1 MSLNSAML
9 TGISGLTTNAAS
21 LAVISDNIANVNTPA
36 FKKSS
41 AEFANMVASSGARK
55 GIYFGGGVNGTTR
68 QFISQQGNLQRT
80 SSSTDLAIAGTG
92 FFMVAKTPNDPVAS
106 DPRTFS
112 RVGNFTTD
120 NAGFL
125 KGSNGQ
131 YLLGWPVDNT
141 GAIDFDPTDITKLKP
156 INVSSATGTASPT
169 TTVSISAN
177 LKSSQPLS
185 GAASAPLF
193 AANVTSTL
201 AAKTAATT
209 AYNTAQALAVG
220 PPAGTPAQVAAAA
233 AALVVK
239 TAADAAYTAAVA
251 AQAAAPPAYNAATN
265 NMSMYAVN
273 PATGVQPDFDL
284 QISVADSKGG
294 QRNLTIAFLRSPV
307 PNEWYA
313 ELRGVPGDFDPID
326 CPNGLISSGLV
337 KFTSAGALDIANSTL
352 FGAAGATSYT
362 FGGSGASANVS
373 APPVAR
379 NPRQFAYALGVADQ
393 TITFDLSNKFTQTD
407 NVSQLISQSANGTAF
422 GNQVSIEVDEEGFV
436 SAVFDNGSIRQLSQ
450 IAVATFTNPDGLN
463 AGSGGLFTASS
474 TSGNYILNTAG
485 STGVGKIQGGNLE
498 GSNVDLSLE
507 FTGLI
512 TTQRAYSASSKIIT
526 TSDQML
532 DELISIKR

>member
-68 QFISQQGNLQRT
+68 QYVSQQGNLQRT

-92 FFMVAKTPNDPVAS
+92 FFMVAKTPNDPVAA
-106 DPRTFS
+106 DPRTFT

-120 NAGFL
+120 NAGYL

-141 GAIDFDPTDITKLKP
+141 GAIDFDPTDITKLRP

-169 TTVSISAN
+169 TTVQISAN
-177 LKSSQPLS
+177 LKSSQTLS
-185 GAASAPLF
+185 
-193 AANVTSTL
+193 
-201 AAKTAATT
+201 TAATD
-209 AYNTAQALAVG
+209 AALATVG
-220 PPAGTPAQVAAAA
+220 P
-233 AALVVK
+233 
-239 TAADAAYTAAVA
+239 AAYDD
-251 AQAAAPPAYNAATN
+251 ATN
-265 NMSMYAVN
+265 NMSMYAAD

-294 QRNLTIAFLRSPV
+294 QRNLTIAFLRSAT
-307 PNEWYA
+307 PNTWYA
-313 ELRGVPGDFDPID
+313 ELRGVPADFDGTANPD
-326 CPNGLISSGLV
+326 GLISAGIV
-337 KFTSAGALDIANSTL
+337 KFNSDGSLDMASTTL
-352 FGAAGATSYT
+352 FGAAGVETLT
-362 FGGSGASANVS
+362 IGASADTTGSRFVTG
-373 APPVAR
+373 
-379 NPRQFAYALGVADQ
+379 LGVAAQ
-393 TITFDLSNKFTQTD
+393 TINFDLSNKFTQTD

-463 AGSGGLFTASS
+463 AGTGGLFTASS

-485 STGVGKIQGGNLE
+485 STGVGKINGGNLE

>member
-68 QFISQQGNLQRT
+68 QYISSQGNLQRT
-80 SSSTDLAIAGTG
+80 SSSTDLAVAGTG
-92 FFMVAKTPNDPVAS
+92 FFMVAKTPNEPVAA
-106 DPRTFS
+106 DPRQFT

-120 NAGFL
+120 NAGYL

-169 TTVSISAN
+169 TTVAISAN
-177 LKSSQPLS
+177 LKSSQTLNAKTVAYPFVAVA
-185 GAASAPLF
+185 GKYDPAAYNMSKY
-193 AANVTSTL
+193 AANP
-201 AAKTAATT
+201 TASP
-209 AYNTAQALAVG
+209 AVG
-220 PPAGTPAQVAAAA
+220 VA
-233 AALVVK
+233 
-239 TAADAAYTAAVA
+239 
-251 AQAAAPPAYNAATN
+251 
-265 NMSMYAVN
+265 
-273 PATGVQPDFDL
+273 PDFDL
-284 QISVADSKGG
+284 QIAVADSKGG
-294 QRNLTIAFLRSPV
+294 QRNLTIAFLRSST
-307 PNEWYA
+307 PNTWYA
-313 ELRGVPGDFDPID
+313 ELRGVPADFNSTD
-326 CPNGLISSGLV
+326 CPDGLISAGIV
-337 KFTSAGALDIANSTL
+337 KFNSDGSLDAAATTLFGSAGATTINLLASDSALLT
-352 FGAAGATSYT
+352 GKRY
-362 FGGSGASANVS
+362 ASA
-373 APPVAR
+373 
-379 NPRQFAYALGVADQ
+379 LGNAAQ
-393 TITFDLSNKFTQTD
+393 SINFDLSNKFTQTD

-463 AGSGGLFTASS
+463 AGTGGLFTASS

>member
-41 AEFANMVASSGARK
+41 AEFSNMVASSGAKK

-68 QFISQQGNLQRT
+68 QYVSQQGNLQRT

-92 FFMVAKTPNDPVAS
+92 FFMVAKTPNDPVAA
-106 DPRTFS
+106 DPRTFT

-120 NAGFL
+120 NAGYL

-141 GAIDFDPTDITKLKP
+141 GAIDFDPTDITKLRP

-169 TTVSISAN
+169 TTVQISAN
-177 LKSSQPLS
+177 LKSSQTLS
-185 GAASAPLF
+185 
-193 AANVTSTL
+193 
-201 AAKTAATT
+201 TAATD
-209 AYNTAQALAVG
+209 AALAPVG
-220 PPAGTPAQVAAAA
+220 PA
-233 AALVVK
+233 
-239 TAADAAYTAAVA
+239 
-251 AQAAAPPAYNAATN
+251 AYNAATN
-265 NMSMYAVN
+265 NMSMYAAD

-294 QRNLTIAFLRSPV
+294 QRNLTIAFLRSAT
-307 PNEWYA
+307 PNTWYA
-313 ELRGVPGDFDPID
+313 ELRGVPADFDGTANPD
-326 CPNGLISSGLV
+326 GLISAGIV
-337 KFTSAGALDIANSTL
+337 KFNSDGSLDMASTTL
-352 FGAAGATSYT
+352 FGAAGVETLT
-362 FGGSGASANVS
+362 IGASADTTGSRFVTD
-373 APPVAR
+373 
-379 NPRQFAYALGVADQ
+379 LGVAAQ
-393 TITFDLSNKFTQTD
+393 TINFDLSNKFTQTD

-463 AGSGGLFTASS
+463 AGTGGLFTASS

-485 STGVGKIQGGNLE
+485 STGVGKINGGNLE

>member
-68 QFISQQGNLQRT
+68 QYISQQGNLQRT

-92 FFMVAKTPNDPVAS
+92 FFMVAKTPSDPVAA
-106 DPRTFS
+106 DPRTFT

-120 NAGFL
+120 NAGYL

-141 GAIDFDPTDITKLKP
+141 GAIDFDPTDITKLRP

-169 TTVSISAN
+169 TTVQISAN
-177 LKSSQPLS
+177 LKSSQTLS
-185 GAASAPLF
+185 
-193 AANVTSTL
+193 
-201 AAKTAATT
+201 TAATD
-209 AYNTAQALAVG
+209 AALLPVG
-220 PPAGTPAQVAAAA
+220 PA
-233 AALVVK
+233 
-239 TAADAAYTAAVA
+239 
-251 AQAAAPPAYNAATN
+251 AYNAATN
-265 NMSMYAVN
+265 NMSMYAAD
-273 PATGVQPDFDL
+273 PTSGVQPDFDL

-294 QRNLTIAFLRSPV
+294 QRNLTIAFLRSAT
-307 PNEWYA
+307 PNTWYA
-313 ELRGVPGDFDPID
+313 ELRGVPADFDGTANPD
-326 CPNGLISSGLV
+326 GLISSGVV
-337 KFTSAGALDIANSTL
+337 KFNSDGSLDMANTTL
-352 FGAAGATSYT
+352 FGAAGAETLT
-362 FGGSGASANVS
+362 IGASADIAGSRFVTG
-373 APPVAR
+373 
-379 NPRQFAYALGVADQ
+379 LGVAAQ
-393 TITFDLSNKFTQTD
+393 TINFDLSNKFTQTD

-463 AGSGGLFTASS
+463 AGTGGLFTASS

-485 STGVGKIQGGNLE
+485 STGVGKINGGNLE

>member
-41 AEFANMVASSGARK
+41 AEFSNMVASSGARK

-92 FFMVAKTPNDPVAS
+92 FFMVAKTPDDPVAS
-106 DPRTFS
+106 DSRTFT

-120 NAGFL
+120 NAGYL

-141 GAIDFDPTDITKLKP
+141 GAIDFDPTDITKLRP

-169 TTVSISAN
+169 TTVQISAN
-177 LKSSQPLS
+177 LKSSQTLS
-185 GAASAPLF
+185 FSS
-193 AANVTSTL
+193 TSIVDLPTL
-201 AAKTAATT
+201 VTAAATAVTT
-209 AYNTAQALAVG
+209 AT
-220 PPAGTPAQVAAAA
+220 AAAA
-233 AALVVK
+233 AAA
-239 TAADAAYTAAVA
+239 TAAATAVTTPTPANIAASTAAAATSAAAAAASTAAAAAVTAATA
-251 AQAAAPPAYNAATN
+251 AQYNPATH
-265 NMSMYAVN
+265 NMSMYAVDPN
-273 PATGVQPDFDL
+273 TGVQPDFDL

-294 QRNLTIAFLRSPV
+294 QRNLTIAFLRSAT
-307 PNEWYA
+307 PNTWYA
-313 ELRGVPGDFDPID
+313 ELRGVPGDFNSTD
-326 CPNGLISSGLV
+326 CPNGLISAGLV
-337 KFTSAGALDIANSTL
+337 KFNSDGSLDAANTTL
-352 FGAAGATSYT
+352 FGSP
-362 FGGSGASANVS
+362 GSDTINLLASASTVTTGKRY
-373 APPVAR
+373 AA
-379 NPRQFAYALGVADQ
+379 ALGVADQ
-393 TITFDLSNKFTQTD
+393 SINFDLSKKFTQTD

-422 GNQVSIEVDEEGFV
+422 GNQVSIEVDENGFV

-463 AGSGGLFTASS
+463 AGTGGLFTASAS
-474 TSGNYILNTAG
+474 TGNYILNTAG
-485 STGVGKIQGGNLE
+485 STGVGKINGGNLE

>member
-41 AEFANMVASSGARK
+41 AEFANMVASSGAKK

-68 QFISQQGNLQRT
+68 QYISQQGNLQRT
-80 SSSTDLAIAGTG
+80 SSSTDLAVAGTG

-106 DPRTFS
+106 DPRTFT

-120 NAGFL
+120 NAGYL

-141 GAIDFDPTDITKLKP
+141 GAIDFDPTDITKLRP

-169 TTVSISAN
+169 TTVAISAN
-177 LKSSQPLS
+177 LKSSQKLS
-185 GAASAPLF
+185 
-193 AANVTSTL
+193 V
-201 AAKTAATT
+201 AATD
-209 AYNTAQALAVG
+209 
-220 PPAGTPAQVAAAA
+220 
-233 AALVVK
+233 AALLP
-239 TAADAAYTAAVA
+239 T
-251 AQAAAPPAYNAATN
+251 PGPNAYNAATN
-265 NMSMYAVN
+265 NMSMYAVD
-273 PATGVQPDFDL
+273 PSTGVQPNFDL

-294 QRNLTIAFLRSPV
+294 QRNLTIAFLRSAT
-307 PNEWYA
+307 PNTWYA
-313 ELRGVPGDFDPID
+313 ELRGVPADFNSTD
-326 CPNGLISSGLV
+326 CPDGLISSGIV
-337 KFTSAGALDIANSTL
+337 KFNSDGSLDAANTTL
-352 FGAAGATSYT
+352 FGVAGATT
-362 FGGSGASANVS
+362 INLLASDS
-373 APPVAR
+373 ALTTGKRYA
-379 NPRQFAYALGVADQ
+379 AALGNAAQ
-393 TITFDLSNKFTQTD
+393 SIEFDLSNKFTQTD
-407 NVSQLISQSANGTAF
+407 NVSQLITQSANGTAF

-450 IAVATFTNPDGLN
+450 IAVATFTNADGLN
-463 AGSGGLFTASS
+463 AGTGGLFTASS

>member
-68 QFISQQGNLQRT
+68 QYISQQGNLQRT

-92 FFMVAKTPNDPVAS
+92 FFMVAKTPNDPVAA
-106 DPRTFS
+106 DPRTFT

-120 NAGFL
+120 NAGYL

-141 GAIDFDPTDITKLKP
+141 GAIDFDPTDITKLRP

-169 TTVSISAN
+169 TTVQISAN
-177 LKSSQPLS
+177 LKSSQTLS
-185 GAASAPLF
+185 
-193 AANVTSTL
+193 
-201 AAKTAATT
+201 TAATD
-209 AYNTAQALAVG
+209 AALLPVG
-220 PPAGTPAQVAAAA
+220 PA
-233 AALVVK
+233 
-239 TAADAAYTAAVA
+239 
-251 AQAAAPPAYNAATN
+251 AYNAATN
-265 NMSMYAVN
+265 NMSMYAAD
-273 PATGVQPDFDL
+273 PTSGVQPDFDL

-294 QRNLTIAFLRSPV
+294 QRNLTIAFLRSAT
-307 PNEWYA
+307 PNTWYA
-313 ELRGVPGDFDPID
+313 ELRGVPADFDGTANPD
-326 CPNGLISSGLV
+326 GLISSGVV
-337 KFTSAGALDIANSTL
+337 KFNSDGSLDMANTTL
-352 FGAAGATSYT
+352 FGAAGAETLT
-362 FGGSGASANVS
+362 IGASADIAGSRFVTG
-373 APPVAR
+373 
-379 NPRQFAYALGVADQ
+379 LGVAAQ
-393 TITFDLSNKFTQTD
+393 TINFDLSNKFTQTD

-463 AGSGGLFTASS
+463 AGTGGLFTASS

-485 STGVGKIQGGNLE
+485 STGVGKINGGNLE

>member
-36 FKKSS
+36 FKKNS

-68 QFISQQGNLQRT
+68 QYISQQGNLQRT
-80 SSSTDLAIAGTG
+80 NSSTDLAIAGSG
-92 FFMVAKTPNDPVAS
+92 FFMVAKTPSIPTPT
-106 DPRTFS
+106 DPRTFT

-120 NAGFL
+120 DAGYL

-131 YLLGWPVDNT
+131 YVLGWPVDNT
-141 GAIDFDPTDITKLKP
+141 GAIDFDPTDITKLRP

-169 TTVSISAN
+169 TTVAIGAN

-185 GAASAPLF
+185 
-193 AANVTSTL
+193 V
-201 AAKTAATT
+201 AATDAALLPPGPN
-209 AYNTAQALAVG
+209 AYN
-220 PPAGTPAQVAAAA
+220 VAS
-233 AALVVK
+233 
-239 TAADAAYTAAVA
+239 
-251 AQAAAPPAYNAATN
+251 N
-265 NMSMYAVN
+265 NMSMYAAD
-273 PATGVQPDFDL
+273 PTTGVKPDFDL

-294 QRNLTIAFLRSPV
+294 QRNLTIAFLRSQT
-307 PNEWYA
+307 PNTWYA
-313 ELRGVPGDFDPID
+313 ELRGVPGDYDPTANPD
-326 CPNGLISSGLV
+326 GLITSGLV
-337 KFTSAGALDIANSTL
+337 KFNPDGSLNMATTTL
-352 FGAAGATSYT
+352 FGGAGLTTLAI
-362 FGGSGASANVS
+362 GASSS
-373 APPVAR
+373 ATGSRFVTG
-379 NPRQFAYALGVADQ
+379 LGLAAQ
-393 TITFDLSNKFTQTD
+393 TIDFDLTSKFTQTD

-450 IAVATFTNPDGLN
+450 VAIAVFTNPDGLN
-463 AGSGGLFTASS
+463 GGTGGLYTASS

-485 STGVGKIQGGNLE
+485 STGVGKIQGSNLE
-498 GSNVDLSLE
+498 SSNVDLSLE

>member
-41 AEFANMVASSGARK
+41 AEFSNMVASSGARK

-68 QFISQQGNLQRT
+68 QYVSQQGNLQRT

-92 FFMVAKTPNDPVAS
+92 FFMVAKTPNDPVAA
-106 DPRTFS
+106 DPRTFT

-120 NAGFL
+120 NAGYL

-141 GAIDFDPTDITKLKP
+141 GAIDFDPTDITKLRP

-169 TTVSISAN
+169 TTVQISAN
-177 LKSSQPLS
+177 LKSSQTLS
-185 GAASAPLF
+185 
-193 AANVTSTL
+193 
-201 AAKTAATT
+201 TAATD
-209 AYNTAQALAVG
+209 AALAPVG
-220 PPAGTPAQVAAAA
+220 P
-233 AALVVK
+233 
-239 TAADAAYTAAVA
+239 AAYDD
-251 AQAAAPPAYNAATN
+251 ATN
-265 NMSMYAVN
+265 NMSMYAAD

-294 QRNLTIAFLRSPV
+294 QRNLTIAFLRSAT
-307 PNEWYA
+307 PNTWYA
-313 ELRGVPGDFDPID
+313 ELRGVPADFDGTANPD
-326 CPNGLISSGLV
+326 GLISAGIV
-337 KFTSAGALDIANSTL
+337 KFNSDGSLDMASTTL
-352 FGAAGATSYT
+352 FGAAGVETLT
-362 FGGSGASANVS
+362 IGASADTTGSRFVTG
-373 APPVAR
+373 
-379 NPRQFAYALGVADQ
+379 LGVAAQ
-393 TITFDLSNKFTQTD
+393 TINFDLSNKFTQTD

-463 AGSGGLFTASS
+463 AGTGGLFTASS

-485 STGVGKIQGGNLE
+485 STGVGKINGGNLE

>member
-41 AEFANMVASSGARK
+41 AEFANMVASSGAKK

-68 QFISQQGNLQRT
+68 QYISQQGNLQRT
-80 SSSTDLAIAGTG
+80 SSSTDLAVAGTG
-92 FFMVAKTPNDPVAS
+92 FFMVAKTPNDPVAA
-106 DPRTFS
+106 DPRTFT

-120 NAGFL
+120 NAGYL

-169 TTVSISAN
+169 TTVAISAN
-177 LKSSQPLS
+177 LKSSQTLNAKTVDYPFVAVAGKYDPTTFNMS
-185 GAASAPLF
+185 QY
-193 AANVTSTL
+193 AANP
-201 AAKTAATT
+201 TASP
-209 AYNTAQALAVG
+209 AVG
-220 PPAGTPAQVAAAA
+220 VA
-233 AALVVK
+233 
-239 TAADAAYTAAVA
+239 
-251 AQAAAPPAYNAATN
+251 
-265 NMSMYAVN
+265 
-273 PATGVQPDFDL
+273 PDFDL
-284 QISVADSKGG
+284 QIAVADSKGG
-294 QRNLTIAFLRSPV
+294 QRNLTIAFLRSTT
-307 PNEWYA
+307 PNTWYA
-313 ELRGVPGDFDPID
+313 ELRGVPADFNSTD
-326 CPNGLISSGLV
+326 CPDGLISAGIV
-337 KFTSAGALDIANSTL
+337 KFNSDGSLDAGATTL
-352 FGAAGATSYT
+352 FGAAGTT
-362 FGGSGASANVS
+362 TINLLASDA
-373 APPVAR
+373 AAGPKRYA
-379 NPRQFAYALGVADQ
+379 AALGNAAQ
-393 TITFDLSNKFTQTD
+393 SISFDLSNKFTQTD

-463 AGSGGLFTASS
+463 AGTGGLFTASS

>member
-21 LAVISDNIANVNTPA
+21 LAVISDNIANVNTPG

-41 AEFANMVASSGARK
+41 AEFANMVANSGARK

-106 DPRTFS
+106 DPRQFT

-120 NAGFL
+120 NAGYL

-169 TTVSISAN
+169 TTVAISAN

-185 GAASAPLF
+185 ASFVATQLV
-193 AANVTSTL
+193 AEAL
-201 AAKTAATT
+201 AATAAATT
-209 AYNTAQALAVG
+209 
-220 PPAGTPAQVAAAA
+220 PAQIAAAAALTATAAAA
-233 AALVVK
+233 AA
-239 TAADAAYTAAVA
+239 AN
-251 AQAAAPPAYNAATN
+251 PPYSAATN
-265 NMSMYAVN
+265 NMSMYAKD
-273 PATGVQPDFDL
+273 PKTGVQPDFDL
-284 QISVADSKGG
+284 QIAVADSKGG
-294 QRNLTIAFLRSPV
+294 QRNLTIAFLRSST
-307 PNEWYA
+307 PNTWYA
-313 ELRGVPGDFDPID
+313 ELRGVPADFNSTD
-326 CPNGLISSGLV
+326 CPNGLISSGVV
-337 KFTSAGALDIANSTL
+337 KFNSDGSLDAGATTL
-352 FGAAGATSYT
+352 FGV
-362 FGGSGASANVS
+362 GGSSTISLLASDSVVTTGKRYASA
-373 APPVAR
+373 
-379 NPRQFAYALGVADQ
+379 LGNAAQ
-393 TITFDLSNKFTQTD
+393 SISFDLSNKFTQTD

-463 AGSGGLFTASS
+463 AGTGSLFTASS

-485 STGVGKIQGGNLE
+485 STGVGKINGGNLE

>member
-68 QFISQQGNLQRT
+68 QYISQQGNLQR

-92 FFMVAKTPNDPVAS
+92 FFMVAKTPNDPVAA
-106 DPRTFS
+106 DPRTFT

-120 NAGFL
+120 NAGYL

-141 GAIDFDPTDITKLKP
+141 GAIDFDPTDITKLRP

-169 TTVSISAN
+169 TTVQISAN
-177 LKSSQPLS
+177 LKSSQTLS
-185 GAASAPLF
+185 
-193 AANVTSTL
+193 
-201 AAKTAATT
+201 TAATD
-209 AYNTAQALAVG
+209 AALLPVG
-220 PPAGTPAQVAAAA
+220 PA
-233 AALVVK
+233 
-239 TAADAAYTAAVA
+239 
-251 AQAAAPPAYNAATN
+251 AYNAATN
-265 NMSMYAVN
+265 NMSMYAAD
-273 PATGVQPDFDL
+273 PTSGVQPDFDL

-294 QRNLTIAFLRSPV
+294 QRNLTIAFLRSAT
-307 PNEWYA
+307 PNTWYA
-313 ELRGVPGDFDPID
+313 ELRGVPADFDGTANPD
-326 CPNGLISSGLV
+326 GLISSGVV
-337 KFTSAGALDIANSTL
+337 KFNSDGSLDMANTTL
-352 FGAAGATSYT
+352 FGAAGAETLT
-362 FGGSGASANVS
+362 IGASADIAGSRFVTG
-373 APPVAR
+373 
-379 NPRQFAYALGVADQ
+379 LGVAAQ
-393 TITFDLSNKFTQTD
+393 TINFDLSNKFTQTD

-463 AGSGGLFTASS
+463 AGTGGLFTASS

-485 STGVGKIQGGNLE
+485 STGVGKINGGNLE

>member
-41 AEFANMVASSGARK
+41 AEFANMIASSGARK

-68 QFISQQGNLQRT
+68 QYISQQGNLQRT

-92 FFMVAKTPNDPVAS
+92 FFMVAKTPNDPVAA
-106 DPRTFS
+106 DPRTFT

-120 NAGFL
+120 NAGYL

-141 GAIDFDPTDITKLKP
+141 GAIDFDPTDITKLRP

-169 TTVSISAN
+169 TTVQISAN
-177 LKSSQPLS
+177 LKSSQTLS
-185 GAASAPLF
+185 
-193 AANVTSTL
+193 T
-201 AAKTAATT
+201 AAKDAALTP
-209 AYNTAQALAVG
+209 VG
-220 PPAGTPAQVAAAA
+220 P
-233 AALVVK
+233 
-239 TAADAAYTAAVA
+239 AAYD
-251 AQAAAPPAYNAATN
+251 PATN
-265 NMSMYAVN
+265 NMSMYAVDST
-273 PATGVQPDFDL
+273 TGVQPDFDL

-294 QRNLTIAFLRSPV
+294 QRNLTIAFLRSAT
-307 PNEWYA
+307 PNTWYA
-313 ELRGVPGDFDPID
+313 ELRGVPADFNSTD
-326 CPNGLISSGLV
+326 CPDGLISAGIV
-337 KFTSAGALDIANSTL
+337 KFNSDGSLDAAATTL
-352 FGAAGATSYT
+352 FGGAGNDTINLLASDSAAVV
-362 FGGSGASANVS
+362 GGKRYAA
-373 APPVAR
+373 
-379 NPRQFAYALGVADQ
+379 ALGVADQ
-393 TITFDLSNKFTQTD
+393 TINFDISKKFTQTD

-422 GNQVSIEVDEEGFV
+422 GNQVSIEVDENGFV

-463 AGSGGLFTASS
+463 AGTGGLFTASS

-485 STGVGKIQGGNLE
+485 STGVGKINGGNLE

>member
-41 AEFANMVASSGARK
+41 AEFSNMVASSGARK

-68 QFISQQGNLQRT
+68 QYVSQQGNLQRT

-92 FFMVAKTPNDPVAS
+92 FFMVAKTPNDPVAA
-106 DPRTFS
+106 DPRTFT

-120 NAGFL
+120 NAGYL

-141 GAIDFDPTDITKLKP
+141 GAIDFDPTDITKLRP

-169 TTVSISAN
+169 TTVQISAN
-177 LKSSQPLS
+177 LKSSQTLS
-185 GAASAPLF
+185 
-193 AANVTSTL
+193 
-201 AAKTAATT
+201 TAATD
-209 AYNTAQALAVG
+209 AALATVG
-220 PPAGTPAQVAAAA
+220 P
-233 AALVVK
+233 
-239 TAADAAYTAAVA
+239 AAYDD
-251 AQAAAPPAYNAATN
+251 ATN
-265 NMSMYAVN
+265 NMSMYAAD

-294 QRNLTIAFLRSPV
+294 QRNLTIAFLRSAT
-307 PNEWYA
+307 PNTWYA
-313 ELRGVPGDFDPID
+313 ELRGVPADFDGTANPD
-326 CPNGLISSGLV
+326 GLISAGIV
-337 KFTSAGALDIANSTL
+337 KFNSDGSLDMASTTL
-352 FGAAGATSYT
+352 FGAAGVETLT
-362 FGGSGASANVS
+362 IGASADTTGSRFVTG
-373 APPVAR
+373 
-379 NPRQFAYALGVADQ
+379 LGVAAQ
-393 TITFDLSNKFTQTD
+393 TINFDLSNKFTQTD

-463 AGSGGLFTASS
+463 AGTGGLFTASS

>member
-68 QFISQQGNLQRT
+68 QYISLQGNLQRT
-80 SSSTDLAIAGTG
+80 SSSTDLAVAGTG
-92 FFMVAKTPNDPVAS
+92 FFMVAKTPNDPVAA
-106 DPRTFS
+106 DPRQFT

-120 NAGFL
+120 NAGYL

-169 TTVSISAN
+169 TTVAISAN
-177 LKSSQPLS
+177 LKSSQTLNAKTVAYPFVAVA
-185 GAASAPLF
+185 GKYDPAAYNMSKY
-193 AANVTSTL
+193 AANP
-201 AAKTAATT
+201 TASP
-209 AYNTAQALAVG
+209 AVG
-220 PPAGTPAQVAAAA
+220 VA
-233 AALVVK
+233 
-239 TAADAAYTAAVA
+239 
-251 AQAAAPPAYNAATN
+251 
-265 NMSMYAVN
+265 
-273 PATGVQPDFDL
+273 PDFDL
-284 QISVADSKGG
+284 QIAVADSKGG
-294 QRNLTIAFLRSPV
+294 QRNLTIAFLRSST
-307 PNEWYA
+307 PNTWYA
-313 ELRGVPGDFDPID
+313 ELRGVPADFNSTD
-326 CPNGLISSGLV
+326 CPDGLISAGIV
-337 KFTSAGALDIANSTL
+337 KFNSDGSLDATATTLFGSAGATTINLLASDSALTTGKRYASGLGN
-352 FGAAGATSYT
+352 AAQSI
-362 FGGSGASANVS
+362 S
-373 APPVAR
+373 
-379 NPRQFAYALGVADQ
+379 
-393 TITFDLSNKFTQTD
+393 FDLSKKFTQTD

-422 GNQVSIEVDEEGFV
+422 GNQVSIEVDEKGFV

-463 AGSGGLFTASS
+463 AGTGGLFTASS

>member
-21 LAVISDNIANVNTPA
+21 LAVISDNIANVNTPG

-92 FFMVAKTPNDPVAS
+92 FFMVAKTPNDPAAA
-106 DPRTFS
+106 DPRTFT

-120 NAGFL
+120 NAGYL

-141 GAIDFDPTDITKLKP
+141 GAIDFDPTDITKLRP

-169 TTVSISAN
+169 TTVAISAN
-177 LKSSQPLS
+177 LKSSQTLS
-185 GAASAPLF
+185 
-193 AANVTSTL
+193 V
-201 AAKTAATT
+201 AATD
-209 AYNTAQALAVG
+209 AGLLPVG
-220 PPAGTPAQVAAAA
+220 PN
-233 AALVVK
+233 
-239 TAADAAYTAAVA
+239 
-251 AQAAAPPAYNAATN
+251 AYNAASN
-265 NMSMYAVN
+265 NMSMYAVD

-294 QRNLTIAFLRSPV
+294 QRNLTIAFLRSAT
-307 PNEWYA
+307 PNTWYA
-313 ELRGVPGDFDPID
+313 ELRGVPGDFDATANPD
-326 CPNGLISSGLV
+326 GLISSGLV
-337 KFTSAGALDIANSTL
+337 KFKPDGSLDMAATTL
-352 FGAAGATSYT
+352 FG
-362 FGGSGASANVS
+362 GGGVDTLTIGASADIAGSRFVTG
-373 APPVAR
+373 
-379 NPRQFAYALGVADQ
+379 LGVAAQ
-393 TITFDLSNKFTQTD
+393 TIEFDLSNKFTQTD

-463 AGSGGLFTASS
+463 AGTGGLFTASS

-485 STGVGKIQGGNLE
+485 STGVGKINGGNLE

>member
-41 AEFANMVASSGARK
+41 AEFANMIASSGARK

-80 SSSTDLAIAGTG
+80 NSSTDLAVAGTG

-106 DPRTFS
+106 DPRTFT

-120 NAGFL
+120 NAGYL

-141 GAIDFDPTDITKLKP
+141 GAIDFDPTDITKLRP

-169 TTVSISAN
+169 TTVAISAN
-177 LKSSQPLS
+177 LKSSQTLS
-185 GAASAPLF
+185 
-193 AANVTSTL
+193 V
-201 AAKTAATT
+201 AAKD
-209 AYNTAQALAVG
+209 
-220 PPAGTPAQVAAAA
+220 
-233 AALVVK
+233 AALLP
-239 TAADAAYTAAVA
+239 TPGPDAYDV
-251 AQAAAPPAYNAATN
+251 ATN
-265 NMSMYAVN
+265 NMSMYAVD
-273 PATGVQPDFDL
+273 PTTGVQPDFDL

-294 QRNLTIAFLRSPV
+294 QRNLTIAFLRSET
-307 PNEWYA
+307 PNTWYA
-313 ELRGVPGDFDPID
+313 ELRGVPADFNSTD
-326 CPNGLISSGLV
+326 CPDGLISSGIV
-337 KFTSAGALDIANSTL
+337 KFNSDGSLDAANTTL
-352 FGAAGATSYT
+352 FGAAGATT
-362 FGGSGASANVS
+362 INLLASDS
-373 APPVAR
+373 ALTTGKRYAT
-379 NPRQFAYALGVADQ
+379 ALGNAEQ
-393 TITFDLSNKFTQTD
+393 SIEFDLSNKFTQTD
-407 NVSQLISQSANGTAF
+407 NVSQLITQSANGTAF

-463 AGSGGLFTASS
+463 AGTGGLFTASS

-485 STGVGKIQGGNLE
+485 STGVGKINGGNLE

>member
-68 QFISQQGNLQRT
+68 QYVSQQGNLQRT
-80 SSSTDLAIAGTG
+80 NSSTDLAIAGTG

-120 NAGFL
+120 NAGYL

-169 TTVSISAN
+169 TTVAISAN
-177 LKSSQPLS
+177 LKSSQTLNS
-185 GAASAPLF
+185 KTIASPPPAPYVAGTYDPVTF
-193 AANVTSTL
+193 NMSKYAANP
-201 AAKTAATT
+201 TAIP
-209 AYNTAQALAVG
+209 AV
-220 PPAGTPAQVAAAA
+220 
-233 AALVVK
+233 
-239 TAADAAYTAAVA
+239 
-251 AQAAAPPAYNAATN
+251 
-265 NMSMYAVN
+265 
-273 PATGVQPDFDL
+273 GVQPDFDL
-284 QISVADSKGG
+284 QIAVADSKGG
-294 QRNLTIAFLRSPV
+294 QRNLTIAFLRSTT
-307 PNEWYA
+307 PNTWYA
-313 ELRGVPGDFDPID
+313 ELRGVPADFNATD
-326 CPNGLISSGLV
+326 CPDGLISSGIV
-337 KFTSAGALDIANSTL
+337 KFNSDGSLDAANTTL
-352 FGAAGATSYT
+352 FGAPGATT
-362 FGGSGASANVS
+362 INLLASDSTLTTGKRYAT
-373 APPVAR
+373 
-379 NPRQFAYALGVADQ
+379 ALGNAAQ
-393 TITFDLSNKFTQTD
+393 SINFDLSKKFTQTD

-463 AGSGGLFTASS
+463 AGTGGLFTASS

>member
-36 FKKSS
+36 FKKSA

-55 GIYFGGGVNGTTR
+55 GVYFGGGVNGTTR
-68 QFISQQGNLQRT
+68 QYVSQQGNLQRT
-80 SSSTDLAIAGTG
+80 NSSTDLAIAGTG
-92 FFMVAKTPNDPVAS
+92 FFMVAKTPNDPQAS
-106 DPRTFS
+106 DPRTFT

-120 NAGFL
+120 NAGYL

-169 TTVSISAN
+169 TTVAISAN
-177 LKSSQPLS
+177 LKSSQPLNPKTI
-185 GAASAPLF
+185 ASPPPSPYVAGTYDPVTF
-193 AANVTSTL
+193 NMSQYAANP
-201 AAKTAATT
+201 TA
-209 AYNTAQALAVG
+209 
-220 PPAGTPAQVAAAA
+220 TPAV
-233 AALVVK
+233 
-239 TAADAAYTAAVA
+239 
-251 AQAAAPPAYNAATN
+251 
-265 NMSMYAVN
+265 
-273 PATGVQPDFDL
+273 GVQPDFDL
-284 QISVADSKGG
+284 QIAVADSKGG
-294 QRNLTIAFLRSPV
+294 QRNLTIAFLRSST
-307 PNEWYA
+307 PNTWYA
-313 ELRGVPGDFDPID
+313 ELRGLPADFNSTD
-326 CPNGLISSGLV
+326 CPDGLISAGIV
-337 KFTSAGALDIANSTL
+337 KFNPDGSLDSANTTL
-352 FGAAGATSYT
+352 FGAAGSSTINLLESDSILTTGKRY
-362 FGGSGASANVS
+362 ASA
-373 APPVAR
+373 
-379 NPRQFAYALGVADQ
+379 LGNAAQ
-393 TITFDLSNKFTQTD
+393 SINFDLSNKFTQTD

-463 AGSGGLFTASS
+463 AGTGGLFTASS

-485 STGVGKIQGGNLE
+485 STGVGKINGSNLE

>member
-41 AEFANMVASSGARK
+41 AEFANMVASSGAKK

-68 QFISQQGNLQRT
+68 QYISQQGNLQRT
-80 SSSTDLAIAGTG
+80 SSSTDLAVAGTG
-92 FFMVAKTPNDPVAS
+92 FFMVAKTPNDPVAA
-106 DPRTFS
+106 DPRTFT
-112 RVGNFTTD
+112 RVGNFTAD
-120 NAGFL
+120 NAGYL

-169 TTVSISAN
+169 TTVAISAN
-177 LKSSQPLS
+177 LKSSQTLNAKTVAYPFVAVAGKYDPTS
-185 GAASAPLF
+185 YNMSKY
-193 AANVTSTL
+193 AANP
-201 AAKTAATT
+201 TASP
-209 AYNTAQALAVG
+209 AVG
-220 PPAGTPAQVAAAA
+220 VA
-233 AALVVK
+233 
-239 TAADAAYTAAVA
+239 
-251 AQAAAPPAYNAATN
+251 
-265 NMSMYAVN
+265 
-273 PATGVQPDFDL
+273 PDFDL
-284 QISVADSKGG
+284 QIAVADSKGG
-294 QRNLTIAFLRSPV
+294 QRNLTIAFLRSST
-307 PNEWYA
+307 PNTWYA
-313 ELRGVPGDFDPID
+313 ELRGVPADFNSTD
-326 CPNGLISSGLV
+326 CPEGLISAGIV
-337 KFTSAGALDIANSTL
+337 KFNSDGSLDSAATTL
-352 FGAAGATSYT
+352 FGAAGDTTIDLLASDAT
-362 FGGSGASANVS
+362 A
-373 APPVAR
+373 APPAKR
-379 NPRQFAYALGVADQ
+379 YAAALGNAAQ
-393 TITFDLSNKFTQTD
+393 SITFDLSKKFTQTD

-463 AGSGGLFTASS
+463 AGTGGLFTASS

>member
-9 TGISGLTTNAAS
+9 TGISGLTSNAAS

-36 FKKSS
+36 FKKSA
-41 AEFANMVASSGARK
+41 AEFSNMVASSGARK
-55 GIYFGGGVNGTTR
+55 GIYFGGGVSGTTR
-68 QFISQQGNLQRT
+68 QYVSQQGNLQRT
-80 SSSTDLAIAGTG
+80 SSSTDLAVAGTG
-92 FFMVAKTPNDPVAS
+92 FFMVAKTPNDPVAG
-106 DPRTFS
+106 DPRTFT

-120 NAGFL
+120 NSGYL

-141 GAIDFDPTDITKLKP
+141 GAIDFDPTDITKLRP

-177 LKSSQPLS
+177 LKSSQRLS
-185 GAASAPLF
+185 GAASGPIYT
-193 AANVTSTL
+193 ANVASTT
-201 AAKTAATT
+201 AAKTAADNAYT
-209 AYNTAQALAVG
+209 AAQAAAAAAPGDAGLA
-220 PPAGTPAQVAAAA
+220 AAAA
-233 AALVVK
+233 AALATK
-239 TAADAAYTAAVA
+239 TAAAAAASA
-251 AQAAAPPAYNAATN
+251 AAAALAAAPPPYNAATN

-294 QRNLTIAFLRSPV
+294 QRNLTIAFLRSSV
-307 PNEWYA
+307 PNQWYA
-313 ELRGVPGDFDPID
+313 ELRGVPGDLDPID
-326 CPNGLISSGLV
+326 CPNGLISSGVV
-337 KFTSAGALDIANSTL
+337 KFTSAGALDMANSTL
-352 FGAAGATSYT
+352 FGSAGATSYT
-362 FGGSGASANVS
+362 FGGSGTSANAS
-373 APPVAR
+373 SPPVAR
-379 NPRQFAYALGVADQ
+379 TPRQFAYALGVADQ
-393 TITFDLSNKFTQTD
+393 TITFDLTKKFTQTD

-422 GNQVSIEVDEEGFV
+422 GNQVSIEVDENGFV

>member
-9 TGISGLTTNAAS
+9 TGISGLTSNAAS

-36 FKKSS
+36 FKKSE
-41 AEFANMVASSGARK
+41 AEFANMIASSGARK

-68 QFISQQGNLQRT
+68 QYVSQQGNLQRT

-92 FFMVAKTPNDPVAS
+92 FFMVAKTPNDPVAA
-106 DPRTFS
+106 DPRQFT
-112 RVGNFTTD
+112 RVGNFSTD
-120 NAGFL
+120 NAGYL

-141 GAIDFDPTDITKLKP
+141 GAIDFDPTDITKLRP

-169 TTVSISAN
+169 TTVQISAN
-177 LKSSQPLS
+177 LKSSQVLS
-185 GAASAPLF
+185 QAAKDAALTPVGAA
-193 AANVTSTL
+193 
-201 AAKTAATT
+201 
-209 AYNTAQALAVG
+209 AY
-220 PPAGTPAQVAAAA
+220 
-233 AALVVK
+233 
-239 TAADAAYTAAVA
+239 D
-251 AQAAAPPAYNAATN
+251 AATN
-265 NMSMYAVN
+265 NMSMYAAD

-294 QRNLTIAFLRSPV
+294 QRNLTIAFLRSAT
-307 PNEWYA
+307 PNTWYA
-313 ELRGVPGDFDPID
+313 ELRGVPGDFDATANPD
-326 CPNGLISSGLV
+326 GLISSGV
-337 KFTSAGALDIANSTL
+337 VTFNSDGSLDMANTTL
-352 FGAAGATSYT
+352 FGAAGAETLSI
-362 FGGSGASANVS
+362 GASADTTGSRFVTG
-373 APPVAR
+373 
-379 NPRQFAYALGVADQ
+379 LGVAAQ
-393 TITFDLSNKFTQTD
+393 TINFDLSKKFTQTD

-422 GNQVSIEVDEEGFV
+422 GNQVSIEVDENGFV

-463 AGSGGLFTASS
+463 AGTGGIFTASS

-485 STGVGKIQGGNLE
+485 STGVGKINGGNLE

>member
-41 AEFANMVASSGARK
+41 AEFSNMVASSGAKK

-68 QFISQQGNLQRT
+68 QYISQQGNLQRT

-92 FFMVAKTPNDPVAS
+92 FFMVAKTPNDPVAA
-106 DPRTFS
+106 DPRTFT

-120 NAGFL
+120 NAGYL

-141 GAIDFDPTDITKLKP
+141 GAIDFDPTDITKLRP

-169 TTVSISAN
+169 TTVQISAN
-177 LKSSQPLS
+177 LKSSQTLS
-185 GAASAPLF
+185 
-193 AANVTSTL
+193 
-201 AAKTAATT
+201 TAATD
-209 AYNTAQALAVG
+209 AALAPVG
-220 PPAGTPAQVAAAA
+220 PA
-233 AALVVK
+233 
-239 TAADAAYTAAVA
+239 
-251 AQAAAPPAYNAATN
+251 AYNAATN
-265 NMSMYAVN
+265 NMSMYAAD

-294 QRNLTIAFLRSPV
+294 QRNLTIAFLRSAT
-307 PNEWYA
+307 PNTWYA
-313 ELRGVPGDFDPID
+313 ELRGVPADFDGTANPD
-326 CPNGLISSGLV
+326 GLISAGIV
-337 KFTSAGALDIANSTL
+337 KFNSDGSLDMASTTL
-352 FGAAGATSYT
+352 FGAAGVETLT
-362 FGGSGASANVS
+362 IGASADTTGSRFVTG
-373 APPVAR
+373 
-379 NPRQFAYALGVADQ
+379 LGVAAQ
-393 TITFDLSNKFTQTD
+393 TINFDLSNKFTQTD

-463 AGSGGLFTASS
+463 AGTGGLFTASS

-485 STGVGKIQGGNLE
+485 STGVGKINGGNLE

>member
-1 MSLNSAML
+1 MSLNSALL

-36 FKKSS
+36 FKKSA
-41 AEFANMVASSGARK
+41 AEFANLIASSGAKK

-68 QFISQQGNLQRT
+68 QYISQQGSLQRT
-80 SSSTDLAIAGTG
+80 SSSTDLAVAGTG

-106 DPRTFS
+106 DPRTFT

-120 NAGFL
+120 NAGYL

-141 GAIDFDPTDITKLKP
+141 GAIDFDPTDITKLRP

-169 TTVSISAN
+169 TTVAISAN
-177 LKSSQPLS
+177 LKSSQTLNVNTIADPIP
-185 GAASAPLF
+185 APY
-193 AANVTSTL
+193 V
-201 AAKTAATT
+201 
-209 AYNTAQALAVG
+209 
-220 PPAGTPAQVAAAA
+220 AGTYDPV
-233 AALVVK
+233 
-239 TAADAAYTAAVA
+239 
-251 AQAAAPPAYNAATN
+251 TN
-265 NMSMYAVN
+265 NMSEYAAN
-273 PATGVQPDFDL
+273 PNASPQVGIQPDFDL
-284 QISVADSKGG
+284 QIAVADSKGG
-294 QRNLTIAFLRSPV
+294 QRNLTIAFLRSST
-307 PNEWYA
+307 PNTWYA
-313 ELRGVPGDFDPID
+313 ELRGVPADFNSTD
-326 CPNGLISSGLV
+326 CPDGLISSGVV
-337 KFTSAGALDIANSTL
+337 KFNSDGSLNLAGTTL
-352 FGAAGATSYT
+352 FGAP
-362 FGGSGASANVS
+362 GSSTINLLASDSALTTGKRYASA
-373 APPVAR
+373 
-379 NPRQFAYALGVADQ
+379 LGNAAQ
-393 TITFDLSNKFTQTD
+393 SIEFDLSNKFTQTD

-450 IAVATFTNPDGLN
+450 IAVATFTNADGLN
-463 AGSGGLFTASS
+463 AGTGGLFTASS

>member
-36 FKKSS
+36 FKKSE
-41 AEFANMVASSGARK
+41 AEFANMIASSGARK

-68 QFISQQGNLQRT
+68 QYVSQQGNLQRT

-92 FFMVAKTPNDPVAS
+92 FFMVAKTPNDPVAA
-106 DPRTFS
+106 DPRQFT
-112 RVGNFTTD
+112 RVGNFSTD
-120 NAGFL
+120 NAGYL

-141 GAIDFDPTDITKLKP
+141 GAIDFDPTDITKLRP

-169 TTVSISAN
+169 TTVQISAN
-177 LKSSQPLS
+177 LKSSQVLS
-185 GAASAPLF
+185 QAAKDAALTPVGAAAYD
-193 AANVTSTL
+193 
-201 AAKTAATT
+201 AT
-209 AYNTAQALAVG
+209 
-220 PPAGTPAQVAAAA
+220 
-233 AALVVK
+233 
-239 TAADAAYTAAVA
+239 
-251 AQAAAPPAYNAATN
+251 TN
-265 NMSMYAVN
+265 NMSMYAAD

-294 QRNLTIAFLRSPV
+294 QRNLTIAFLRSAT
-307 PNEWYA
+307 PNTWYA
-313 ELRGVPGDFDPID
+313 ELRGVPGDFDATANPD
-326 CPNGLISSGLV
+326 GLISSGV
-337 KFTSAGALDIANSTL
+337 VTFNSDGSLDMANTTL
-352 FGAAGATSYT
+352 FGAAGAETLSI
-362 FGGSGASANVS
+362 GASADTTGSRFVTG
-373 APPVAR
+373 
-379 NPRQFAYALGVADQ
+379 LGVAAQ
-393 TITFDLSNKFTQTD
+393 TINFDLSKKFTQTD

-422 GNQVSIEVDEEGFV
+422 GNQVSIEVDENGFV

-463 AGSGGLFTASS
+463 AGTGGIFTASS

-485 STGVGKIQGGNLE
+485 STGVGKINGGNLE

>member
-36 FKKSS
+36 FKKSE
-41 AEFANMVASSGARK
+41 AEFANMIASSGARK

-68 QFISQQGNLQRT
+68 QYVSQQGNLQRT

-92 FFMVAKTPNDPVAS
+92 FFMVAKTPNDPVAA
-106 DPRTFS
+106 DPRQFT
-112 RVGNFTTD
+112 RVGNFSTD
-120 NAGFL
+120 NAGYL

-141 GAIDFDPTDITKLKP
+141 GAIDFDPTDITKLRP

-169 TTVSISAN
+169 TTVQISAN
-177 LKSSQPLS
+177 LKSSQVLS
-185 GAASAPLF
+185 QAAKDAALTPVGAA
-193 AANVTSTL
+193 
-201 AAKTAATT
+201 
-209 AYNTAQALAVG
+209 AY
-220 PPAGTPAQVAAAA
+220 
-233 AALVVK
+233 
-239 TAADAAYTAAVA
+239 D
-251 AQAAAPPAYNAATN
+251 AATN
-265 NMSMYAVN
+265 NMSMYAAD

-294 QRNLTIAFLRSPV
+294 QRNLTIAFLRSAT
-307 PNEWYA
+307 PNTWYA
-313 ELRGVPGDFDPID
+313 ELRGVPGDFDATANPD
-326 CPNGLISSGLV
+326 GLISSGV
-337 KFTSAGALDIANSTL
+337 VTFNSDGSLDMANTTL
-352 FGAAGATSYT
+352 FGAAGAETLSI
-362 FGGSGASANVS
+362 GASADTTGSRFVTG
-373 APPVAR
+373 
-379 NPRQFAYALGVADQ
+379 LGVAAQ
-393 TITFDLSNKFTQTD
+393 TINFDLSKKFTQTD

-422 GNQVSIEVDEEGFV
+422 GNQVSIEVDENGFV

-463 AGSGGLFTASS
+463 AGTGGIFTASS

-485 STGVGKIQGGNLE
+485 STGVGKINGGNLE

>member
-68 QFISQQGNLQRT
+68 QYISQQGNLQRT
-80 SSSTDLAIAGTG
+80 SSSTDLAVAGTG

-106 DPRTFS
+106 DPRTFT

-120 NAGFL
+120 NAGYL

-141 GAIDFDPTDITKLKP
+141 GAIDFDPTDITKLRP

-169 TTVSISAN
+169 TTVAISAN
-177 LKSSQPLS
+177 LKSSQTLS
-185 GAASAPLF
+185 
-193 AANVTSTL
+193 V
-201 AAKTAATT
+201 AATD
-209 AYNTAQALAVG
+209 AALATPG
-220 PPAGTPAQVAAAA
+220 P
-233 AALVVK
+233 
-239 TAADAAYTAAVA
+239 D
-251 AQAAAPPAYNAATN
+251 AYNAATN
-265 NMSMYAVN
+265 NMSMYAVDSS
-273 PATGVQPDFDL
+273 TGVQPDFDL

-294 QRNLTIAFLRSPV
+294 QRNLTIAFLRSAT
-307 PNEWYA
+307 PNTWYA
-313 ELRGVPGDFDPID
+313 ELRGVPADFNSTD
-326 CPNGLISSGLV
+326 CPDGLISSGIV
-337 KFTSAGALDIANSTL
+337 KFNSDGSLDAANTTL
-352 FGAAGATSYT
+352 FGAAGATTISLL
-362 FGGSGASANVS
+362 ASDS
-373 APPVAR
+373 ALTTGKRYA
-379 NPRQFAYALGVADQ
+379 AALGNAAQ
-393 TITFDLSNKFTQTD
+393 SIEFDLSNKFTQTD
-407 NVSQLISQSANGTAF
+407 NVSQLITQSANGTAF

-463 AGSGGLFTASS
+463 AGTGGLFTASS

>member
-68 QFISQQGNLQRT
+68 QYISSQGNLQRT
-80 SSSTDLAIAGTG
+80 SSSTDLAVAGTG
-92 FFMVAKTPNDPVAS
+92 FFMVAKTPNDPVAA
-106 DPRTFS
+106 DPRQFT

-120 NAGFL
+120 NAGYL

-169 TTVSISAN
+169 TTVAISAN
-177 LKSSQPLS
+177 LKSSQ
-185 GAASAPLF
+185 
-193 AANVTSTL
+193 TL
-201 AAKTAATT
+201 NAKTVD
-209 AYNTAQALAVG
+209 YPFV
-220 PPAGTPAQVAAAA
+220 
-233 AALVVK
+233 
-239 TAADAAYTAAVA
+239 AVA
-251 AQAAAPPAYNAATN
+251 GKY
-265 NMSMYAVN
+265 N
-273 PATGVQPDFDL
+273 PATFNMSKYAANPTASPAVGVAPDFDL
-284 QISVADSKGG
+284 QIAVADSKGG
-294 QRNLTIAFLRSPV
+294 QRNLTIAFLRSST
-307 PNEWYA
+307 PNTWYA
-313 ELRGVPGDFDPID
+313 ELRGVPADFNSTD
-326 CPNGLISSGLV
+326 CPDGLISAGIV
-337 KFTSAGALDIANSTL
+337 KFNSDGSLDSGATTL
-352 FGAAGATSYT
+352 FGAGTT
-362 FGGSGASANVS
+362 TINLLASDS
-373 APPVAR
+373 ALTTGKRYA
-379 NPRQFAYALGVADQ
+379 AALGNAAQ
-393 TITFDLSNKFTQTD
+393 SISFDLSKKFTQTD

-463 AGSGGLFTASS
+463 AGTGGLFTASS